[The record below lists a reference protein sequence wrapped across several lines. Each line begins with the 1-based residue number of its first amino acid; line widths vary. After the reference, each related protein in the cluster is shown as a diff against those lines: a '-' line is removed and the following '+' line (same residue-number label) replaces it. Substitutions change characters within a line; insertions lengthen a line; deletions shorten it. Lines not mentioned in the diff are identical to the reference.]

1 MRKAPFRRLPG
12 GERVVLLLLTVI
24 FLLAPAGSGSLGA
37 QTRPGEG
44 EDGVDPETAPRLFR
58 FGYREDERYRIVGV
72 NRQQLFVDGRRLG
85 DAEILTRIQLA
96 FSEVSD
102 NGEGDSATVRAVYR
116 VSEDAQTEDEP
127 FSVDREY
134 SVSLRQDSRG
144 VQTVPSGSFVPQVRD
159 VPSFPDEAVRP
170 GGTWSAPA
178 FEVYDFREGLGIPLP
193 VVVPVTV
200 NYRYE
205 GVREFEGREYDA
217 IRIEYVLFH
226 RPDPSRP
233 EAEHIRLMTAR
244 FAQDLLWNPRAGRAH
259 YYEETYNLFIQ
270 TTDGSRLEYRGEADG
285 RVEGAPEL
293 DRDEVQRSIEDSIVR
308 DAIGDTTVRSDEEG
322 VTISFEDIRFAP
334 DSADLE
340 PSETPKLEWL
350 ARVLADY
357 PDRDVLVSGH
367 TALAG
372 TPEGRQRLSEERA
385 RAVVDWLIAN
395 GVRDRSELM
404 YRGFG
409 ARRPVAGND
418 TEEERRRNRRVEIT
432 ILEN

>member
-1 MRKAPFRRLPG
+1 MRNGRFRRLSRAG
-12 GERVVLLLLTVI
+12 KGLILFCVLSLVVPTG
-24 FLLAPAGSGSLGA
+24 FGTLAA
-37 QTRPGEG
+37 QE
-44 EDGVDPETAPRLFR
+44 ETDADARLFR
-58 FGYREDERYRIVGV
+58 FAYREGERYRIVGV

-85 DAEILTRIQLA
+85 DAEILTRIQLV
-96 FSEVSD
+96 FSDVTDSAD
-102 NGEGDSATVRAVYR
+102 GASATVRAAYR
-116 VSEDAQTEDEP
+116 VSEEARTQDEP

-134 SVSLRQDSRG
+134 SVSLQQDARG
-144 VQTVPSGSFVPQVRD
+144 VQTVPAGSFVPQVRS
-159 VPSFPDEAVRP
+159 VPSFPDGSIAP
-170 GGTWSAPA
+170 GGTWSALA
-178 FEVYDFREGLGIPLP
+178 YEVYDFREGLGIPDP

-200 NYRYE
+200 NYRYA
-205 GVREFEGREYDA
+205 GVQDFEGREYDL

-226 RPDPSRP
+226 RPGPTRP
-233 EAEHIRLMTAR
+233 EGEHIRLMTAR
-244 FAQDLLWNPRAGRAH
+244 FAQDLLWDFRAGRAH
-259 YYEETYNLFIQ
+259 YYEETYSLFIQ
-270 TTDGSRLEYRGEADG
+270 TTDGSRLEYRGAADG

-293 DRDEVQRSIEDSIVR
+293 DRDVVQRSIEDSIAR
-308 DAIGDTTVRSDEEG
+308 DSIGDTTVRSDDEG

-334 DSADLE
+334 DSAVLE

-409 ARRPVAGND
+409 ARRPVAGNA
-418 TEEERRRNRRVEIT
+418 TEAERRRNRRVEIT